1 MRRNILLTNKRL
13 FIGVAFGVLL
23 SFILGWVVAFNF
35 SGSYETGYKMAYL
48 EMQQLLK
55 EGVKGKTDFYIQGL
69 DSFKF
74 YPRSNDTIAITLEDR
89 S

>member
-1 MRRNILLTNKRL
+1 MEKNYLFFNKKILIAMIL
-13 FIGVAFGVLL
+13 GAFF
-23 SFILGWVVAFNF
+23 SFIIGWVFAFNF

-55 EGVKGKTDFYIQGL
+55 EGAKGKTDFYIQGL
-69 DSFKF
+69 GDLKF
-74 YPRSNDTIAITLEDR
+74 YPRNSDTFAITLDDR